1 MKILEQYGVFYV
13 RKTDTSILHPAYDYF
28 DHSNLVFLQ
37 LCSASR
43 LNVNNDGLWDNTHSI
58 AIFDNL
64 IFDANQNKPLP
75 LSEENIDLC
84 LTGGPTYVYHHV
96 SKGYVFFPHDRK

>member
-1 MKILEQYGVFYV
+1 MCFMSGKLKNRF
-13 RKTDTSILHPAYDYF
+13 SIQRMIIF
-28 DHSNLVFLQ
+28 DHSNLLFLQ

-43 LNVNNDGLWDNTHSI
+43 LDVYNDGLWDNTHAI

-64 IFDANQNKPLP
+64 IFDANQNKPLS

-84 LTGGPTYVYHHV
+84 LTGGPEYVYHHV
-96 SKGYVFFPHDRK
+96 NKGYVFIQYDKKNI